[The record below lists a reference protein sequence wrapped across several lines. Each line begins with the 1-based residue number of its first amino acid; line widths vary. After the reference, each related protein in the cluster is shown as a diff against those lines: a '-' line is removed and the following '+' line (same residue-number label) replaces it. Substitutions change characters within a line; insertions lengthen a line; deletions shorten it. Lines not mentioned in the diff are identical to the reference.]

1 MGIILNFD
9 DLFEAGWFLRLD
21 DIVWLFLKFRWVF
34 VGVRVKW
41 LFAYLI
47 LKVLEDATEGT
58 IELVEVSKQR
68 GKGFFLLKRLLV
80 ELEVGIAV
88 HFWNYY

>member
-1 MGIILNFD
+1 M
-9 DLFEAGWFLRLD
+9 
-21 DIVWLFLKFRWVF
+21 
-34 VGVRVKW
+34 
-41 LFAYLI
+41 FAYLI

-88 HFWNYY
+88 HF